1 MRKARFFCENGFR
14 YAVYRFLQFGICILH
29 QVPHG
34 EHHLMQEWLV
44 LSEQTPVR
52 DRAADDFTQDV
63 PASFIR
69 GNNTVGDE
77 ERGCTGV
84 ISNHS

>member
-1 MRKARFFCENGFR
+1 MRKARFFCENRLGNAIGGFFEFR
-14 YAVYRFLQFGICILH
+14 ICVLH
-29 QVPHG
+29 EVANR